1 MTIFVPGTLSP
12 DDSQLLVMGTKVFL
26 LAKKELLE
34 NAKFDFRSVEGL
46 VNVLNV
52 MLKDLIYQTMLER
65 EHLQENAPV
74 VSSLGLSSIP
84 SHF

>member
-12 DDSQLLVMGTKVFL
+12 DDSQLVVMGTEVSL

-52 MLKDLIYQTMLER
+52 MLKDLI
-65 EHLQENAPV
+65 
-74 VSSLGLSSIP
+74 
-84 SHF
+84 